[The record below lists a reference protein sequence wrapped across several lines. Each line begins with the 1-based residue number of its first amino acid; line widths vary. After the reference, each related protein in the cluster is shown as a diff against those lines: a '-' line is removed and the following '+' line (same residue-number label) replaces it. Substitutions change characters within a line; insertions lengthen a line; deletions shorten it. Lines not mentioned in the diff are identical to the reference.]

1 MNTIDEASP
10 YEPAPSDLL
19 GNRVSY
25 LATNISS
32 GTLKG
37 LKTNGSI
44 ALSQSD
50 FFDDPVSRATDSPG
64 QGSLAPTPRERP
76 TDLAVHHQTNAKI
89 DRPVAN
95 ESAPDKTTGDVVPAA
110 DVQQT
115 RTEGKRHAERPGL
128 DLAINLDSIMPTSQI
143 SEESGRHRI
152 GLSNLVGNFQRLVG
166 ASWTK
171 AADRWEHYRTKG
183 EQKTSLIGIDEN
195 GSKTSVGTSQ
205 DPHFTFPSEAHES
218 AKPGTAELGEIPAA
232 APTEIPASV
241 RKRYLIAENRFYF
254 RDDPNLIAFEDKGK
268 RLATEHND
276 PVVARSMIELAVA
289 KNWSAIK
296 VSGTDEF
303 RREVWLAASTRN
315 IGVRGY
321 EPRAIDLAKLEEL
334 RNEFRTESKNS
345 IQQDVQRERPI
356 TPPER
361 PAPANK
367 APAKRAIAD
376 IDNNFRNLTKQ
387 QRVALATL
395 RAILTERGDSAAAID
410 MTAQLAAK
418 RFMKQRVYVGR
429 MLDHGAAPYENREDE
444 SPNYFVKLKTANGE
458 RTIWGVDLER
468 GIADGRLQRGDDL
481 VLIHLGRKPVTVA
494 TRERDESGA
503 YTGRQV
509 EAVVDRNTWEI
520 GKLDKLREAA
530 QRRAIEAERHAEI
543 NQPVVRFYETQPHAK
558 HTAVERENPRP
569 VEIQPQ
575 R

>member
-10 YEPAPSDLL
+10 YEPAPPDLP
-19 GNRVSY
+19 GNRVSN
-25 LATNISS
+25 LATNVSS
-32 GTLKG
+32 GSPQG
-37 LKTNGSI
+37 LKINGSS

-50 FFDDPVSRATDSPG
+50 FFDDPTGRTTDIG
-64 QGSLAPTPRERP
+64 GRGSLSPTPRERP
-76 TDLAVHHQTNAKI
+76 TDLAADHQANAKL
-89 DRPVAN
+89 DRPVAY
-95 ESAPDKTTGDVVPAA
+95 ESAPDKNAGDGVPAA
-110 DVQQT
+110 VVQQI
-115 RTEGKRHAERPGL
+115 RTERKRHAERPGL
-128 DLAINLDSIMPTSQI
+128 DFAINLEPGMPKSQMI
-143 SEESGRHRI
+143 EESGRHRPE
-152 GLSNLVGNFQRLVG
+152 LANVVGNFQRLVS

-171 AADRWEHYRTKG
+171 AADLWENYRTNGPHK
-183 EQKTSLIGIDEN
+183 SSIVGIDEN
-195 GSKTSVGTSQ
+195 GSKTSVSTSR
-205 DPHFTFPSEAHES
+205 DPHFTSPSEAHEP

-276 PVVARSMIELAVA
+276 PVVAKSMIELAVA

-303 RREVWLAASTRN
+303 RREVWLAASIRN

-334 RNEFRTESKNS
+334 RSEFRIEPKNS
-345 IQQDVQRERPI
+345 IQRDVQRERPS
-356 TPPER
+356 TPRAR
-361 PAPANK
+361 PAPENN
-367 APAKRAIAD
+367 APAKRTMAE

-395 RAILTERGDSAAAID
+395 RAILAERGDSATAIA
-410 MTAQLAAK
+410 MTAELAAK

-444 SPNYFVKLKTANGE
+444 APNYFVKLKTANGD

-509 EAVVDRNTWEI
+509 EAVVNRNTWEV
-520 GKLDKLREAA
+520 GKLDKLRDAV
-530 QRRAIEAERHAEI
+530 QRRAIEAERYAEF
-543 NQPVVRFYETQPHAK
+543 NQPVVRIYETQTRAK
-558 HTAVERENPRP
+558 PAAAERENPKT
-569 VEIQPQ
+569 VEMQPQ